1 LRWYINGAPAGSDA
15 FAEIPTPSTQAVQIG
30 SRFGSSDFF
39 NGLID
44 DVAIFSVA
52 LTESDIEDIVTK
64 GLSDALGMTAVSPS
78 GKLVTTWSKIKK

>member
-44 DVAIFSVA
+44 DVGLFNIA
-52 LTESDIEDIVTK
+52 LSETDIPDLMDN
-64 GLSDALGMTAVSPS
+64 GLSSITAAVSPS
-78 GKLVTTWSKIKK
+78 GKLTTTWAALKK